1 MYERNVGANTPLA
14 LARDGSPNAGW
25 KNGGLLYAPPI
36 R

>member
-1 MYERNVGANTPLA
+1 MYERHVGANTPLA
-14 LARDGSPNAGW
+14 LARAGSPNASW